1 MNTGRFLLAVL
12 AASATLFAVGAVFYF
27 GVPVVA
33 PNIEPQFKNLALYRD
48 WNGWT
53 STCMLLHPLVCGVVF
68 AGVYAAARRDE
79 HAAGEGGRAGH
90 DATGARGRASGFAWN
105 AVSSDSHVTVLT
117 KRLLGSRPER
127 FFIDLS
133 LPTDEIETD

>member
-1 MNTGRFLLAVL
+1 MNTGRFLLAAL
-12 AASATLFAVGAVFYF
+12 AASATVFAVGAVFCF

-90 DATGARGRASGFAWN
+90 AESDTVMGERVRLECCLKRFARYRPDKTASRL
-105 AVSSDSHVTVLT
+105 SSRKLFH
-117 KRLLGSRPER
+117 
-127 FFIDLS
+127 
-133 LPTDEIETD
+133 